1 MLYTFKARAAA
12 NLIMLQSNAERVL
25 DLIGK
30 QPGPKGII
38 TAAQMP
44 AAIAALER
52 ALEREDAAAKA
63 ALDEAR
69 AAGLAAPRRE
79 SISLRQRTM
88 PMLDMLKRC
97 HKADTDI
104 VWGV

>member
-1 MLYTFKARAAA
+1 MLYTFKSRAAA

-38 TAAQMP
+38 AAEQMP

-97 HKADTDI
+97 HKSHTDI

>member
-1 MLYTFKARAAA
+1 MLYTFKSRAAA

-52 ALEREDAAAKA
+52 ALER
-63 ALDEAR
+63 
-69 AAGLAAPRRE
+69 
-79 SISLRQRTM
+79 
-88 PMLDMLKRC
+88 
-97 HKADTDI
+97 
-104 VWGV
+104 

>member
-1 MLYTFKARAAA
+1 MLYTFKSRAAA

-38 TAAQMP
+38 TAEQMP

-88 PMLDMLKRC
+88 PMLDMLNRC
-97 HKADTDI
+97 HKSHTDI

>member
-1 MLYTFKARAAA
+1 MLYTFKSRAAA

-38 TAAQMP
+38 TAEQMP
-44 AAIAALER
+44 VAIAALER
-52 ALEREDAAAKA
+52 ALEREDSAAKA
-63 ALDEAR
+63 SLDEAR

-79 SISLRQRTM
+79 SVSLRQRAT
-88 PMLDMLKRC
+88 PMLAMLKRC
-97 HKADTDI
+97 HKSDTDI